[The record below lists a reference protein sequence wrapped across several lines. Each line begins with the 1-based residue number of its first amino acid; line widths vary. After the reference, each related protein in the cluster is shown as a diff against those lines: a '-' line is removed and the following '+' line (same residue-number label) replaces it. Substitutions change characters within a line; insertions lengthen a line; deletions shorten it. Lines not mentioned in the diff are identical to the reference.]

1 MKNVFAK
8 ATVLMAAGF
17 AVLMGAAPAR
27 SETRM
32 SVNIPFAFLA
42 GEQIHAAGAY
52 QIRVNADMKYVELRP
67 VEGVATE
74 RVLLD
79 GTYVSRAD
87 KTATA
92 GFLQFAQY
100 GETYALRAVG
110 APGAGEG
117 LGLAH
122 SRAEKE
128 LAKTNGGASR
138 TSIVTVR

>member
-8 ATVLMAAGF
+8 VTVLMAAGF
-17 AVLMGAAPAR
+17 AVLVGATPAR

-32 SVNIPFAFLA
+32 NVNVPFAFLA

-52 QIRVNADMKYVELRP
+52 QIRVNADMKYVELLP
-67 VEGVATE
+67 MDGVATE

-87 KTATA
+87 KKATA
-92 GFLQFAQY
+92 GFLQFTQY
-100 GETYALRAVG
+100 GGTYALRAVG

-117 LGLAH
+117 LGLAR

-128 LAKTNGGASR
+128 LAKTSGGASR